1 MRLLTWAIVSIE
13 VFTLRTRGGVMAS
26 RLDESC
32 CRDYGQAE
40 LTLYFS
46 GLLKDGASGEA
57 LVPIMDWLAV
67 DVKWIS
73 N

>member
-1 MRLLTWAIVSIE
+1 
-13 VFTLRTRGGVMAS
+13 MAS